1 MLKLDGLNNN
11 IEIAEERIIEY
22 EDRLLEIIQFE
33 QQQKKG
39 KQKNSKNRKNKWT
52 GTHGPE
58 PEGLTFMS

>member
-39 KQKNSKNRKNKWT
+39 KQKNSKNRKNK
-52 GTHGPE
+52 
-58 PEGLTFMS
+58 